1 MGKLIKK
8 IAIENDVS
16 EEVVENSIER
26 IISSIMDEDCN
37 DRYTLWDTVFGDKR
51 PSVEE
56 FLEKMDDLTY
66 KT

>member
-26 IISSIMDEDCN
+26 IISSIMDEDGN
-37 DRYTLWDTVFGDKR
+37 DKYTLWDTVFGDKR
-51 PSVEE
+51 PSAEE
-56 FLEKMDDLTY
+56 FLEKMDDLII
-66 KT
+66 KN